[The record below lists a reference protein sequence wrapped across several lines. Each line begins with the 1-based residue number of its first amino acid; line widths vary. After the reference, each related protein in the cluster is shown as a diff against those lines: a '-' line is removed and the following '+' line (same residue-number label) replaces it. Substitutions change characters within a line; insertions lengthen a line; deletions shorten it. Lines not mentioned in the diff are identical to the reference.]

1 MQHDQLQGNEEAQE
15 KERTQTRLTAPP
27 GSADF
32 LQCHDQRMR
41 KAWQVGVLE
50 PVEEMREWLL

>member
-32 LQCHDQRMR
+32 GAARLGR
-41 KAWQVGVLE
+41 KKGRDVQ
-50 PVEEMREWLL
+50 